1 MLPGMG
7 MPGCGESQRVLLGGT
22 RWVQGWR
29 VGGLG
34 AAVALSTPGC
44 ATSCAENGR
53 GRDGVVC
60 VRLCVNVCVCACVCV

>member
-7 MPGCGESQRVLLGGT
+7 LPGCGESQRVLIGGT

-34 AAVALSTPGC
+34 AAVVLPIPGG
-44 ATSCAENGR
+44 AVSCAENGR
-53 GRDGVVC
+53 GRDGA
-60 VRLCVNVCVCACVCV
+60 VCASVCESVCERHL